1 MASSHGASP
10 RDVCEQINRKAEMP
24 YQLLADDG
32 TPLDA
37 RFDIEDGSIV
47 FHSRGGSKTKSGIN
61 LDYTPALTLL
71 LTRLANA
78 GFPVVQAWLDSQPAQ
93 RLPVAERMVLDPAD
107 ANLPVAAQVR
117 LMSKRMAGLARMPTA
132 KSPQGNPTKRI
143 RIKLPEGATE
153 VDLVS
158 HLKAVSIKSDSRS
171 AARLPAAELAKVT
184 AEHIDNAIRYL
195 LKDPHSHPFGEST
208 DYDVVLESGVR
219 LPPKAVFGI
228 AAAEA
233 LGFQVE
239 PKHFT
244 AGVDSVCF
252 RTIEASG
259 FLIRPKGESA
269 EMVEAPLG
277 KDQEWSEGTP
287 RLRQHL
293 SRERAYGLRE
303 AKKAAFRRTHG
314 GRLFCEHCREDPV
327 EKYGTEHAEACIE
340 VHHKSTQVAAMEA
353 GHRSRLEDLE
363 CLCANCHRLEHR
375 RLRAMG

>member
-1 MASSHGASP
+1 
-10 RDVCEQINRKAEMP
+10 MP

-47 FHSRGGSKTKSGIN
+47 FNSRGGSKTKGGIN

-71 LTRLANA
+71 LTRLAKA
-78 GFPVVQAWLDSQPAQ
+78 GLPVVEAWLDSQPAQ
-93 RLPVAERMVLDPAD
+93 RLPIAERMVLGDAD
-107 ANLPVAAQVR
+107 ANLPVAAQIR
-117 LMSKRMAGLARMPTA
+117 LMSKRMAGMVRMPTA

-143 RIKLPEGATE
+143 RLKLPEGATK

-158 HLKAVSIKSDSRS
+158 LLKAVSVKTDTRS

-184 AEHIDNAIRYL
+184 AEHIDTAIRYL
-195 LKDPHSHPFGEST
+195 LEDPQSHPFGEST
-208 DYDVVLESGVR
+208 DYDVVLETGVR

-228 AAAEA
+228 AATEA

-239 PKHFT
+239 PRHFT
-244 AGVDSVCF
+244 AGVGSVCF
-252 RTIEASG
+252 RAIEAAG
-259 FLIRPKGESA
+259 LNIRPKGEA
-269 EMVEAPLG
+269 TEEVEAPLG

-303 AKKAAFRRTHG
+303 AKKVAFRRTHG
-314 GRLFCEHCREDPV
+314 GRLFCEHCQEDPV

-340 VHHKSTQVAAMEA
+340 VHHKLVHVSAMEA